1 VAKQDN
7 NKGPETE
14 GQKQGEEPVV
24 DTSSLQVTD
33 ENDDPV
39 DMPPEGADE
48 KDDLTKGLPEGFE
61 SVEQLVD
68 AFNDMKNKSSDAD
81 DKDDEGSDDK
91 DDEGSDKK
99 DDEGSDDESDDNNQ
113 TKDNERIRELELQL
127 HDREVYDL
135 VGGKEKYEEMQ
146 AWADNA
152 LDEDEADTFNQ
163 VFDSSD
169 IKAKRVAAKA
179 LQAMYERENGFEG
192 ERINGN
198 TPAGITP
205 IRSDGDL
212 MEAMQDARYRRKDSV
227 GEAYRADVEKRMVA
241 GQRGKKQTNADGWMS
256 FSG

>member
-113 TKDNERIRELELQL
+113 TKDNKRIRELELQL

>member
-1 VAKQDN
+1 MDKQDK

-91 DDEGSDKK
+91 DDEGSD
-99 DDEGSDDESDDNNQ
+99 DGSDDNNQ
-113 TKDNERIRELELQL
+113 TKDNERIHELELQL

-198 TPAGITP
+198 TPQVLPQSALTVISWKPCKTHGI
-205 IRSDGDL
+205 
-212 MEAMQDARYRRKDSV
+212 DARIALVKRTALMSRSV
-227 GEAYRADVEKRMVA
+227 WPLVNVARSKRTLMA
-241 GQRGKKQTNADGWMS
+241 GCHLAVK
-256 FSG
+256 

>member
-68 AFNDMKNKSSDAD
+68 AFNDMKNTSSDTD

-91 DDEGSDKK
+91 DDEGSDDK
-99 DDEGSDDESDDNNQ
+99 DDEGSDDKSDDNNQ

-227 GEAYRADVEKRMVA
+227 GEAYRADVEKRMAA